1 MSEVLTWRELM
12 NNSLFWIE
20 KNLQKRQKINNN
32 SQNSEHLLTKDI
44 IVVLLKRECMYIYV
58 YCTNHTI
65 LCDSNINVSYIVAQ
79 RELGGMVCQEC
90 C

>member
-1 MSEVLTWRELM
+1 MRVVLTWRELM
-12 NNSLFWIE
+12 DNSLFWIE
-20 KNLQKRQKINNN
+20 KNLQKRQKLNNN

-44 IVVLLKRECMYIYV
+44 IVVPLKRECMYTC
-58 YCTNHTI
+58 CTKHTI